1 MRDKLPPIPP
11 VGASLEELIRSQEEL
26 LEYCRRTGDRPGEGR
41 TLLSMGQMYLLAKEP
56 ITASE
61 CFGQALRI
69 GVETGDASTQGH
81 ALFQLSMAGLQVGV
95 VSDATLNMTR
105 AALKIFEQLG
115 DPTAELARALLAQHD
130 K

>member
-1 MRDKLPPIPP
+1 MSDKLPPFPQA
-11 VGASLEELIRSQEEL
+11 GASLEELISSQEQL
-26 LEYCRRTGDRPGEGR
+26 LEYCRKTGDRPGEGR

-61 CFGQALRI
+61 CFSQALRI

-81 ALFQLSMAGLQVGV
+81 ALFQLSMAALQAGV
-95 VSDATLNMTR
+95 VTDDTLNMTR

-115 DPTAELARALLAQHD
+115 DPTADLARAFLAKHD
-130 K
+130 E